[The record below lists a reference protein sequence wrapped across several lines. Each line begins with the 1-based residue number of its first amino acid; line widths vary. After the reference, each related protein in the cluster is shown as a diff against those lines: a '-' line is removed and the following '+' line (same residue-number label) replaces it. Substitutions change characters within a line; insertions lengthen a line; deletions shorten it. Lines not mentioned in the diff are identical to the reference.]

1 MPILKS
7 AKKALKQNIKRRAR
21 NFDTRR
27 TVKES
32 MKDSLETLE
41 KMTPEEAN
49 KALQKA
55 YKIIDMAAKKRIF
68 HKNTAARK
76 KSRLAKLAALGA
88 NKKPAAKVETEAKA
102 A

>member
-21 NFDTRR
+21 NFDIRR

-32 MKDSLETLE
+32 MKDSLENLG
-41 KMTPEEAN
+41 KMSPEEAN

-55 YKIIDMAAKKRIF
+55 YKIIDMAAKKRIL

-76 KSRLAKLAALGA
+76 KSRLAKLAALAG
-88 NKKPAAKVETEAKA
+88 KKKSSTSHEA
-102 A
+102 